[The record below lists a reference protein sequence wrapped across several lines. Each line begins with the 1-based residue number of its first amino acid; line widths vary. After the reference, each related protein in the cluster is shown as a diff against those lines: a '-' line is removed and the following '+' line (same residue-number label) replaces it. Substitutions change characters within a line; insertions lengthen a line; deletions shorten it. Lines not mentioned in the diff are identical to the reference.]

1 MSVPERAEITS
12 HVFVLFCFC
21 FSAKKTFIGQNKS
34 IWGPLELVEK
44 LCPESA
50 DIAISARDLP
60 GIKYAM
66 LNHFPVNPT
75 IFNA

>member
-1 MSVPERAEITS
+1 MPCPGRRIYFTNA
-12 HVFVLFCFC
+12 

-50 DIAISARDLP
+50 NIATSARDLP
-60 GIKYAM
+60 GIRYM
-66 LNHFPVNPT
+66 LTHSSKH
-75 IFNA
+75 